1 MKPRNAHAE
10 VDRVE
15 VDDAGVAFTGEL
27 VGATAKNG
35 ELVARRRSDG
45 LEARAPVTLDGAAF
59 RARLEFAD
67 LPWRDD
73 EEPERWDLQLE
84 TGGESLRLGRHLDDL
99 PDKRHAY
106 VFPLREIGG
115 RRFRPFFDAGDNLF
129 VRTGP
134 AQPPATAPERA
145 RQLPRRPV
153 ASARELA
160 THRLATHVAAA
171 LLRLRPAAPP
181 RSGARPKVT
190 ILIANAYGM
199 GGTVRTTLNVAG
211 HLAGRYDVELI
222 SVERAHDKPFFP
234 FPPGVKVRAVDDQR
248 ERPLH
253 GWRGRVR
260 ERLRERRSVLVFPAD
275 FSLRRGCTLWTDL
288 RLARTLWGIREG
300 VVMGTRPGLNLLAL
314 ALRRPG
320 VAIVGQEHMNLE
332 THTQQRQA
340 AIAQHYPKLDALT
353 VLTGPDRATYAQ
365 LLGDRPRLE
374 HIPNAAPALDA
385 PPATLERP
393 VVIAAGRLTLQK
405 GFDRLIPA
413 FAQVAERHPQWT
425 LRICGDG
432 PQRASLARQ
441 IMELGLSNN
450 VFLLGPVDRLDLQM
464 SNASLYVL
472 SSRHEGLPMV
482 MIEAMSLG
490 LPVVSFD
497 CPTGPRDV
505 IGGGRGGTLVPEGDI
520 DALAAAMI
528 ELIEDGGRRSALG
541 AAAAARAQD
550 YALASIGPRWEALI
564 DELSAA

>member
-1 MKPRNAHAE
+1 MKPRDAHAE
-10 VDRVE
+10 VERVE

-27 VGATAKNG
+27 VGATAKHG

-45 LEARAPVTLDGAAF
+45 LEARAPATLGGAAF

-67 LPWRDD
+67 LPWREDD
-73 EEPERWDLQLE
+73 EPERWDLQLDA
-84 TGGESLRLGRHLDDL
+84 GGRALRLGRHLDDL
-99 PDKRHAY
+99 PDKRHSY
-106 VFPLREIGG
+106 VFPLREIGA

-129 VRTGP
+129 VRTAP
-134 AQPPATAPERA
+134 ARPIAPAPAPP

-153 ASARELA
+153 ASLRELA
-160 THRLATHVAAA
+160 THRLATRVAAA
-171 LLRLRPAAPP
+171 LLRLRPAAQP
-181 RSGARPKVT
+181 RAGARPKVT

-211 HLAGRYDVELI
+211 HLASRYDVELI
-222 SVERAHDKPFFP
+222 SIERATDEPFFA

-248 ERPLH
+248 ERTVH
-253 GWRGRVR
+253 GWRDRVR
-260 ERLRERRSVLVFPAD
+260 DRLRERRSVLVFPAD
-275 FSLRRGCTLWTDL
+275 FSLRRACTLWTDL

-314 ALRRPG
+314 LLRRPG
-320 VAIVGQEHMNLE
+320 VAVVGQEHMNLE

-340 AIAQHYPKLDALT
+340 AIAEHYPQLDAIT
-353 VLTGPDRATYAQ
+353 VLTEADRATYARI
-365 LLGDRPRLE
+365 LGGHPHLE

-405 GFDRLIPA
+405 GFDRLIAA
-413 FAQVAERHPQWT
+413 FAQVAERHPRWT

-464 SNASLYVL
+464 CSASLFVL

-505 IGGGRGGTLVPEGDI
+505 IGGGRGGLLVPEGDI
-520 DALAAAMI
+520 DALAVAMV
-528 ELIEDGGRRSALG
+528 ELIEDGERRRALG
-541 AAAAARAQD
+541 AGAAARAQD

-564 DELSAA
+564 DELSA